1 MNQARGVLTAA
12 EVRMLI
18 DLPVLA
24 SWTPKSGDEVGR
36 ADAKPRGRL
45 KDGKKN
51 AGPAPIDLR
60 MKTAVLLSE
69 LAGLRRGEIRGL
81 RWQAVDLDNRVIH
94 VVENVVPN
102 DAPKDGSAGTVPI
115 SDDVLSVLEELRV
128 SAFKL
133 GRSQPEEPSGRDAPF
148 TQGAYGAGR
157 SFFS

>member
-1 MNQARGVLTAA
+1 
-12 EVRMLI
+12 
-18 DLPVLA
+18 
-24 SWTPKSGDEVGR
+24 
-36 ADAKPRGRL
+36 
-45 KDGKKN
+45 
-51 AGPAPIDLR
+51 